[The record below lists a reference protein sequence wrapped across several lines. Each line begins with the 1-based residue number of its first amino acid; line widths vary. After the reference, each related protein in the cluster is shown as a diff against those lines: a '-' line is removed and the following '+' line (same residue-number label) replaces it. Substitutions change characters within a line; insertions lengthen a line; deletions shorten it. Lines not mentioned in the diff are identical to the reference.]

1 MSRTGPA
8 RASNPLVPGGSRAA
22 ARLPALPP
30 TAGPTVYF
38 QKIRHPSNFRFASA
52 HADAALQLAG
62 AAPLGAR
69 VRDLGE
75 DVFHVELR
83 DDARWPLDPRLLP
96 MHDDAFAGP
105 STHALAFGDDG
116 ALNLRGPDGTSVLA
130 SVPGAG
136 VGVCGK
142 AWLVQL
148 ARHDGMRFYGQGE
161 KLTGLEKTGKRTKF
175 WNLDV
180 WADHPMS
187 VIIDGQ
193 ADPQYAAIPYLLVRD
208 GARWIGVLVDH
219 PGAVFMDTGSNW
231 FFSGQ
236 DDLAAPPSLWFGAD
250 EGVPAFYVIAGD
262 SAASVTRRLQRL
274 VGKTPLP
281 PLWSLGHH
289 QCRWGYGGTR
299 DLQRLDEGFT
309 EHAFPNDGLWLDI
322 DYMEDYKVFTTSPQ
336 QFGDRAAELRAL
348 TDKGRRV
355 VPILDP
361 GVKVA
366 EGYEVAASGSQAGIF
381 CRNPEGLPYVGFV
394 WPGRTW
400 FPDYSRPEGRA
411 WWAGYARQFRDW
423 GFSGAWIDMN
433 DPSTGAAE
441 VDDMLFQDGRYPHWT
456 YHNLYATGMA
466 QATWEGFKAAQP
478 DERPFLLSRSAAAG
492 SSRWTALW
500 TGDNWS
506 NWHHLR
512 LSIPCTMNL
521 ALSGIPFNGP
531 DVPGFGGNADAEL
544 AVAWYKAG
552 FLFPFMRNH
561 SVKGSTPQEPWQF
574 GPDALA
580 TIRHFVRLRY
590 KLLPYLY
597 QLWIAQDRDGS
608 AVMRPLFH
616 DFDNAD
622 GLVLDHVDDQFL
634 VGPALMQAPLV
645 HQGQQ
650 RRTVALP
657 GTGRWLDAG
666 TGRFIAAGRSIQV
679 ASDARTTPLFVRE
692 GQLVAM
698 QVGERTTQ
706 ANDLADIELH
716 VILGRGCPD
725 EAVLDYAWDDG
736 LSYGYQRGERGVV
749 RLRVT
754 RAGDELDVRVEPLQA
769 GFRPLRLRVV
779 GYDGAV
785 SATIAWPSATVTQA
799 LAAGAWTF
807 SGQAL
812 AVGVGAVVEV

>member
-1 MSRTGPA
+1 
-8 RASNPLVPGGSRAA
+8 
-22 ARLPALPP
+22 
-30 TAGPTVYF
+30 VYF
-38 QKIRHPSNFRFASA
+38 QKIRHPSNFRFASG
-52 HADAALQLAG
+52 HAGDSLQIG
-62 AAPLGAR
+62 DAAPLRAR

-83 DDARWPLDPRLLP
+83 DDARWPLDPRLLR
-96 MHDDAFAGP
+96 MHDDAFAGA
-105 STHALAFGDDG
+105 SAHRLGFDA
-116 ALNLRGPDGTSVLA
+116 DGTLTLADAHGARVLA
-130 SVPGAG
+130 GVPRAG

-148 ARHDGMRFYGQGE
+148 ARGEGMRFYGQGE

-180 WADHPMS
+180 WGDHPMP

-193 ADPQYAAIPYLLVRD
+193 ADPQYAAIPYLLIRD
-208 GARWIGVLVDH
+208 GARWIGMLVDH
-219 PGAVFMDTGSNW
+219 PGNVFMDTGSNW
-231 FFSGQ
+231 FFSGK
-236 DDLAAPPSLWFGAD
+236 DDLGAPPSLWFGAD

-262 SAASVTRRLQRL
+262 SMASVTRRLQRL
-274 VGKTPLP
+274 VGVTPLP

-289 QCRWGYGGTR
+289 QCRWGYGGTK
-299 DLQRLDEGFT
+299 DLQWLDASFD
-309 EHAFPNDGLWLDI
+309 EHRFPNDGLWLDI
-322 DYMEDYKVFTTSPQ
+322 DYMDDYKVFTTSPA
-336 QFGDRAAELRAL
+336 QFGDRASELRAL
-348 TDKGRRV
+348 SDKGRRV

-366 EGYEVAASGSQAGIF
+366 DGYEVAESGTQADIF
-381 CRNPEGLPYVGFV
+381 CKNPEGQPYVGFV

-400 FPDYSRPEGRA
+400 FPDYSLPEGRA

-423 GFSGAWIDMN
+423 GFGAAWIDMN

-441 VDDMLFQDGRYPHWT
+441 VDDMRFQHGKFPHWT

-466 QATWEGFKAAQP
+466 QATWEGFQAAQP

-512 LSIPCTMNL
+512 LSIPCTLNL

-531 DVPGFGGNADAEL
+531 DVPGFGGHADAEL

-552 FLFPFMRNH
+552 FLFPFLRNH
-561 SVKGSTPQEPWQF
+561 SAKGVALQEPWQF

-622 GLVLDHVDDQFL
+622 GLALDHVDDQFL

-650 RRTVALP
+650 RRTAALP

-666 TGRFIAAGRSIQV
+666 TGQFIAAGRSIHV
-679 ASDARTTPLFVRE
+679 SSDGASTPLFVRE
-692 GQLVAM
+692 GQLVPM
-698 QVGERTTQ
+698 QPGERTSQ

-716 VILGRGCPD
+716 VILGRGCAD
-725 EAVLDYAWDDG
+725 EATLDYTYDDG
-736 LSYGYQRGERGVV
+736 LSYGYERGERGVV

-754 RAGDELDVRVEPLQA
+754 RAGDALHVRAEPLQA
-769 GFRPLRLRVV
+769 GFKPLRLRIV
-779 GYDGAV
+779 GYDGAT
-785 SATIAWPSATVTQA
+785 SATIESPAGTVTHA
-799 LAAGAWTF
+799 LAPEPWRF

-812 AVGVGAVVEV
+812 TTSSGSALTL